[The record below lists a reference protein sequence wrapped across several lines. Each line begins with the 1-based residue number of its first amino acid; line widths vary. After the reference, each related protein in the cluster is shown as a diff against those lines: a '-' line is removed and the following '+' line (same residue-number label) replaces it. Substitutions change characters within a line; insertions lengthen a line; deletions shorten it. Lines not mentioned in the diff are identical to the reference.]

1 MDIASTMEFPG
12 LDGFLGT
19 RASLMLDVVFT
30 TMFAVIPLMLG
41 SIALARFRNAWQ
53 WHKRIQLT
61 LATVLLL
68 AVTAFEIDMQFV
80 TQWELRAEP
89 SPYFSINNKWTCP
102 VGIAT
107 HRSLVLCRANSS
119 YLDLRGKRSLEA
131 LPQATDARRVQH
143 RHKLWGRI
151 AAVEM
156 TMTAITGW
164 VFYWLAFV
172 A

>member
-102 VGIAT
+102 VGIASSSFT
-107 HRSLVLCRANSS
+107 CSLPCQQLLSGS
-119 YLDLRGKRSLEA
+119 
-131 LPQATDARRVQH
+131 T
-143 RHKLWGRI
+143 W
-151 AAVEM
+151 
-156 TMTAITGW
+156 
-164 VFYWLAFV
+164 
-172 A
+172 